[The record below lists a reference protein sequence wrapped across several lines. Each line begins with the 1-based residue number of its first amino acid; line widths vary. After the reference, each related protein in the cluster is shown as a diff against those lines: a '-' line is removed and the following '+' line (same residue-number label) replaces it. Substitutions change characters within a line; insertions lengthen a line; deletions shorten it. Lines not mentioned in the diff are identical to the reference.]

1 MKQIFRIILFFT
13 TQDANPDDQDAYGNT
28 VLHMVVVTVQLVNIF
43 NVYAPWG
50 NKTMPR
56 GATQVFCKGGGEIRN

>member
-1 MKQIFRIILFFT
+1 MFFT

-43 NVYAPWG
+43 NVYAHE
-50 NKTMPR
+50 KT
-56 GATQVFCKGGGEIRN
+56 